1 MRPRALLAAVCC
13 ALLAAAACSSQH
25 TKVLGTTK
33 VKARSSVSRSSTA
46 PVSPPGV
53 PKVILQSGTSYQNG
67 ALVQFCTGSSCRQG
81 IGTQKR
87 PLDTHDPLL
96 FIIDTVPQTAQVQL
110 TRAGSSAPSA
120 TAGLHIGSLMA
131 YAPTVRPGTYVVQL
145 DATWAHNAR
154 GSWIFSVVI
163 QQS

>member
-1 MRPRALLAAVCC
+1 MRSRALLSAVCC
-13 ALLAAAACSSQH
+13 ALLVAGACSSSH

-33 VKARSSVSRSSTA
+33 TKAPHSASRSTNA
-46 PVSPPGV
+46 PISLPGV

-81 IGTQKR
+81 AATQKR

-96 FIIDTVPQTAQVQL
+96 FIVDSVPETAQVQL
-110 TRAGSSAPSA
+110 TRAGATAPSA
-120 TAGLHIGSLMA
+120 TGILHIGSLMA

-154 GSWIFSVVI
+154 GSWIFSVLI